1 MQSQYKYFIY
11 EPQGRTAV
19 LTINRPKVFNSLSR
33 EVLMELETI
42 LDAIAKEKTLR
53 ALIITGAEKAFIAG
67 ADIAEMSAMN
77 TDEAAEFARLGHRV
91 FTKLEKLPCATI
103 AAINGY
109 ALGGGLELALSCD
122 IRIASEKA
130 QLGQPEV
137 GLGIIPGFGGT
148 QRLARICGVGTAK
161 YLIMSGRRV
170 RAGHAAALNIVSA
183 VVPAENL
190 LNEATALA
198 AEISEKSHHAVMLAK
213 ETVQRGIGLAQEE
226 GLQLEIDMF
235 SRCFSHNDQ
244 KEGMKAFID
253 QRKAEFQ

>member
-1 MQSQYKYFIY
+1 
-11 EPQGRTAV
+11 
-19 LTINRPKVFNSLSR
+19 
-33 EVLMELETI
+33 MELETI

-161 YLIMSGRRV
+161 YLIMV
-170 RAGHAAALNIVSA
+170 
-183 VVPAENL
+183 
-190 LNEATALA
+190 TC
-198 AEISEKSHHAVMLAK
+198 M
-213 ETVQRGIGLAQEE
+213 
-226 GLQLEIDMF
+226 
-235 SRCFSHNDQ
+235 
-244 KEGMKAFID
+244 
-253 QRKAEFQ
+253 